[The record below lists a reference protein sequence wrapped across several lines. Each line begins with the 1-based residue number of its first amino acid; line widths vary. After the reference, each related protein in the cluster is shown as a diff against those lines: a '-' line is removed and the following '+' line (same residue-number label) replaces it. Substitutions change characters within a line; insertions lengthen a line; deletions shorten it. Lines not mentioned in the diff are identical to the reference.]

1 VSKDV
6 GSKDLASKEVGSA
19 DLAAFVARQL
29 QAPCP
34 PAAFA
39 FAEALVRETQAR
51 AALFYGS
58 ILRTGDLDGVLDF
71 YLLTDDER
79 RTGWRGWIARR
90 LWPDVSYREMEIGG
104 RVLRAK
110 IATMPLSTFGRA
122 AADGYLDTT
131 IWTRFVQPCALA
143 FAADPASAEAVKAAI
158 GAASE
163 TASRYAAAL
172 GPASGQALDYWQALF
187 RHTYA
192 AELRVEKPGREREI
206 TGFDPA
212 RYEQLLP
219 LAWRSA
225 GVAFEASGK
234 DLRPR
239 LPDAERRRLRKA
251 WRRREA
257 FGKPLNAARLV
268 KAATTFEG
276 ATRYAAWKIQRHTGV
291 VVPVTPWRERH
302 PILAAPGAAW
312 RIWRG
317 RRRARGAR
325 L

>member
-1 VSKDV
+1 MND
-6 GSKDLASKEVGSA
+6 DLR
-19 DLAAFVARQL
+19 AFVDAQL

-34 PAAFA
+34 PAAHA
-39 FAEALVRETQAR
+39 FAEALVGETRAR

-110 IATMPLSTFGRA
+110 IATMPLATFRRA
-122 AADGYLDTT
+122 AAGGDLDTT
-131 IWTRFVQPCALA
+131 IWTRFVQPCALPC
-143 FAADPASAEAVKAAI
+143 AADPASAEAVAAAI
-158 GAASE
+158 GAACE
-163 TASRYAAAL
+163 TAARYAAAL
-172 GPASGQALDYWQALF
+172 GPASGQADDYWQALF

-206 TGFDPA
+206 TRFDPGRYA
-212 RYEQLLP
+212 RLLP
-219 LAWRSA
+219 LAWASA
-225 GVAFEASGK
+225 GVGFEAVGEV
-234 DLRPR
+234 LRPQ
-239 LPDAERRRLRKA
+239 LADVERRRVGQA

-268 KAATTFEG
+268 KAASTFEG
-276 ATRYAAWKIQRHTGV
+276 AARYAAWKIERHTGV
-291 VVPVTPWRERH
+291 AVPVTPWRERH
-302 PILAAPGAAW
+302 PVLAAPGVLW
-312 RIWRG
+312 RLW
-317 RRRARGAR
+317 RARR
-325 L
+325 